1 MYGVEKQ
8 GRAGPSVSRVLGLL
22 AGVHPRGLL
31 VRHPGGMGSLCSRN
45 RHLPVGIT
53 QCPEASA
60 EKGLLLCV
68 GTQLACAV
76 RLAVPGGH
84 RAGPAEGRGEGLYT
98 PPGHTVARPCPP
110 LLSGPAVGIAEGG
123 LL

>member
-1 MYGVEKQ
+1 MYGVEDQ

-22 AGVHPRGLL
+22 AGIHPQGLL
-31 VRHPGGMGSLCSRN
+31 VRHPDGVGSLCSRN

-60 EKGLLLCV
+60 EKGLLLCA
-68 GTQLACAV
+68 QLACAV
-76 RLAVPGGH
+76 RLTVPGGH
-84 RAGPAEGRGEGLYT
+84 RAGPAEGRGEGLY
-98 PPGHTVARPCPP
+98 PIPSRAVARPCPP